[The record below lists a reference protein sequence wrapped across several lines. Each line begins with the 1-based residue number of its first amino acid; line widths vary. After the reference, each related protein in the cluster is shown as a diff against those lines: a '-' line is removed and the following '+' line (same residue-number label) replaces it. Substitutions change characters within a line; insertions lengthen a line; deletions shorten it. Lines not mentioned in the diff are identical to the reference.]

1 MEENKAYEEL
11 LFIKQI
17 IEESKREIVYNGIDY
32 IVWGVLVFIG
42 LISTYITI
50 LMRTSHIIWVV
61 WVVIVTAGFLFG
73 YFNGKKEV
81 AIMPPTF
88 LRRSI
93 SALWTATGIAMM
105 IFGFIAPLSNHY
117 LTLFICPLLS
127 TVLGLAYYVT
137 GFLVASKWMKYL
149 SFGWW
154 AGAILM
160 FVVPGLYSLLLMAF
174 MMMALQTIPGIILY
188 SGYVKE
194 RKQASE
200 RI

>member
-17 IEESKREIVYNGIDY
+17 IEESKKELVYNGIDY

-50 LMRTSHIIWVV
+50 FISASNIIWLV
-61 WVVIVTAGFLFG
+61 WVAIVAAGYLFE
-73 YFNGKKEV
+73 YFNGKKEE
-81 AIMPPTF
+81 AIMPATF

-93 SALWTATGIAMM
+93 SALWTATGISM
-105 IFGFIAPLSNHY
+105 IILGFVAPLSNHT
-117 LTLFICPLLS
+117 LSLFICPLLS

-137 GFLVASKWMKYL
+137 GFLVASTWVKYL

-154 AGAILM
+154 TGAVIM
-160 FVVPGLYSLLLMAF
+160 FVFPGLYSLLLMAF
-174 MMMALQTIPGIILY
+174 MMLALQTIPGMIIY
-188 SGYVKE
+188 SGYVKK